1 MEWFK
6 NLFKKSKS
14 ENSLTQLVTIK
25 LYKIQT
31 LKGDNYTVTQDDMPG
46 SCTQQSIRIRRDV
59 IGTIVNFDIKT
70 TTYLPMHR
78 IDWIQDAGSVTMD
91 ASKL

>member
-6 NLFKKSKS
+6 NLFKKRQS

-31 LKGDNYTVTQDDMPG
+31 LKGDNYTVTQDDL
-46 SCTQQSIRIRRDV
+46 SIHKCIRIRREV

-78 IDWIQDAGSVTMD
+78 IDWMQDAGSVTMD
-91 ASKL
+91 SSKL